1 MESSQMSQFCPSLHY
16 SQPWALKNFQI
27 QCIPYAHTD
36 ITDIHAILSSHWE
49 ERNILPDFQQKKLLS
64 SPCFYYTPYSQ
75 PFFPSKKK
83 LSPFSYENPILSSRL
98 GYPSSFRFLWDSGTL
113 SSPQLSTGSP
123 VLSQQPHFKFFQLI
137 VSQTRTSS
145 LHSAREAQNVFF
157 TTSGLVRSSVSCMRD
172 PTRSSSEVYKR
183 WAVITSPRAH
193 TRIRGN
199 ARI

>member
-1 MESSQMSQFCPSLHY
+1 MQFSQATERKGTSSQTSSKRSFCPH
-16 SQPWALKNFQI
+16 PVFI
-27 QCIPYAHTD
+27 
-36 ITDIHAILSSHWE
+36 ILLTL
-49 ERNILPDFQQKKLLS
+49 NL
-64 SPCFYYTPYSQ
+64 
-75 PFFPSKKK
+75 FFPVKKK

-137 VSQTRTSS
+137 ASQTRTSS
-145 LHSAREAQNVFF
+145 LHSARQAQNVFF